1 MYYTINNKQYKVVIE
16 RKNNKNTYIRIKNDI
31 EIHVTTNLFRSD
43 KYILNLIKTN
53 ENKIFKMLNK
63 NVKQKSKDSNIYIL
77 GVLYDII
84 TIPMINNI
92 DIDNNKIY
100 IKDRKQL
107 DKYLIKK
114 ASEVFDE
121 KYKELYNSFE
131 EEIPFYKLKIRK
143 MKTRWG
149 VCNRRSKTI
158 TLNLNL
164 IHYNI
169 ECLEYVIVHELAHL
183 IHFDH
188 SKKFWDL
195 VEKYKKDY
203 KKIRK
208 QLKE

>member
-1 MYYTINNKQYKVVIE
+1 MAQYV
-16 RKNNKNTYIRIKNDI
+16 YG
-31 EIHVTTNLFRSD
+31 
-43 KYILNLIKTN
+43 
-53 ENKIFKMLNK
+53 K
-63 NVKQKSKDSNIYIL
+63 NVVKRLLEDK
-77 GVLYDII
+77 
-84 TIPMINNI
+84 T
-92 DIDNNKIY
+92 KIY
-100 IKDRKQL
+100 ELYLSYNDDSIIKLAKSLNIKLIRQDRKQL